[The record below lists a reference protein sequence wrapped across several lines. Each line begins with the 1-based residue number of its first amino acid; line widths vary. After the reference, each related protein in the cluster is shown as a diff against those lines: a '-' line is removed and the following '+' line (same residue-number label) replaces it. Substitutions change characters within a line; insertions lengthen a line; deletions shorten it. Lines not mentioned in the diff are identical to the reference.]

1 MKAAIAILI
10 ILFVT
15 GCSSTPQKTSHNPEG
30 LRDDELVKSQIERI
44 SKLERD
50 MERRENELKFQHLK
64 EMQAMQSQTKAAAV
78 VNTSCK
84 FFCF

>member
-1 MKAAIAILI
+1 MNAAIGVLI
-10 ILFVT
+10 ILFIT
-15 GCSSTPQKTSHNPEG
+15 GCSSVPQKTSHNPDG
-30 LRDDELVKSQIERI
+30 LRDDELVKAQLERI
-44 SKLERD
+44 SKMERD

-64 EMQAMQSQTKAAAV
+64 EMQAMQAQIKAAAV

>member
-1 MKAAIAILI
+1 MKEAIGILI

-15 GCSSTPQKTSHNPEG
+15 GCASTSQKTAHNPEG
-30 LRDDELVKSQIERI
+30 LRDDELVKTQIERI
-44 SKLERD
+44 AKLERD

-64 EMQAMQSQTKAAAV
+64 ELQAMQAQTKSAAV

>member
-1 MKAAIAILI
+1 MKASLAILI
-10 ILFVT
+10 TLFIT
-15 GCSSTPQKTSHNPEG
+15 GCSSTPQKTSHNPDG

-50 MERRENELKFQHLK
+50 MERRESELKFQHLK
-64 EMQAMQSQTKAAAV
+64 ELQTIQLQTKAAAV